1 MLRKVV
7 GGDKG
12 GKGGK
17 SSEHVKKGK
26 RGDPKW
32 GTKQFAD
39 GQYFSQTAYLNVKG
53 IEGNRI
59 TVCDSYGGE
68 MVLSRDILEGMYSAD
83 HH

>member
-7 GGDKG
+7 SGGSG
-12 GKGGK
+12 AGGK

-32 GTKQFAD
+32 DPKQFAD
-39 GQYFSQTAYLNVKG
+39 GQYFSQTAYLNVKA

-59 TVCDSYGGE
+59 TVEDSYGG
-68 MVLSRDILEGMYSAD
+68 
-83 HH
+83 